1 MFAIS
6 KLEFAV
12 KPKISHSFLAV
23 IISSAGL
30 SLTSSAWAAGANDG
44 QPIMVL
50 GPTSCSTSGC
60 HGGASE
66 ISRQHVIWSQRDP
79 HSRSY
84 ATLTSARSARM
95 AEALKIADPTQ
106 HVSCTACHAP
116 MQTVS
121 KELRASDAHVVDG
134 VSCASCHGAGDSWL
148 RSHTRKDMTHADRVA
163 SGMRDLRGLYQ
174 RANACV
180 ACHQNIDPQL
190 VNVGKHPA
198 LIFELDGQSVSQTK
212 HWREVANYHGAQAWL
227 VGQAVALREMSSALL
242 HKQSDA
248 DTEGPRWAGL
258 LWVLQRCD
266 PGSLSQALNAVA
278 PTASAQNFSAALDN
292 ADALGRRAS
301 EVAWSNEMTKAVLK
315 NLSSAHADFRNDA
328 TSNLEQARRAE
339 RLVLGLDRL
348 LGSLPADQRRAAAN
362 ASLNTLFRLAQS
374 PADFSPVDFANQLS
388 SFAQALE

>member
-1 MFAIS
+1 
-6 KLEFAV
+6 
-12 KPKISHSFLAV
+12 
-23 IISSAGL
+23 
-30 SLTSSAWAAGANDG
+30 
-44 QPIMVL
+44 
-50 GPTSCSTSGC
+50 
-60 HGGASE
+60 
-66 ISRQHVIWSQRDP
+66 
-79 HSRSY
+79 
-84 ATLTSARSARM
+84 M

-116 MQTVS
+116 MQTVP
-121 KELRASDAHVVDG
+121 KERLANDAHVVDG

-148 RSHTRKDMTHADRVA
+148 RSHTRKDLTHADRVA

-242 HKQSDA
+242 HQQSDA

-258 LWVLQRCD
+258 LWVLQRSD
-266 PGSLSQALNAVA
+266 PGNLSQALTAVA
-278 PTASAQNFSAALDN
+278 STASAQNFSAALDN
-292 ADALGRRAS
+292 ADTLGRRAS
-301 EVAWSNEMTKAVLK
+301 EVVWSNETTKSLLK
-315 NLSSAHADFRNDA
+315 NLSSAHAEFRNDA

-348 LGSLPADQRRAAAN
+348 FGSLPADQRRPAAN
-362 ASLNTLFRLAQS
+362 ASLNALFKLAQS
-374 PADFSPVDFANQLS
+374 PADFSSVDFANQLA